1 MYDYNLVV
9 IGAGSAGLVTSYVA
23 AASKAKVALI
33 ERHRMGGD
41 CLNTGCVPSKA
52 LIRTA
57 SVLRDAKRA
66 KSLGLRK
73 VEVEFDFAE
82 VMERVQR
89 VIKAIEPHDSVE
101 RYSSLGVECHSG
113 VAEIL
118 SPNEVSV
125 GGRRLTTRS
134 IVVAAGARPFVPPI
148 KGLDQVD
155 YKTSDTFWELREFPR
170 RTVVVGGGP
179 IGSELAQALAYLGSQ
194 VTQIDHNPRIMTR
207 EDDDAAEI
215 VMEHFKEAGVDFR
228 PGLEAA
234 EVRVSGDE
242 KTLVCKAKGGSGE
255 EKALPFDLLLLAVGR
270 VPNGNEVPGL
280 SKVGVEVTERGAIVV
295 DEHLQTSVQG
305 IYACGDIVGSYQ
317 FTHTAGHAGVY
328 AALNSLY
335 SPLRLKV
342 DWSVVPWCT
351 FTHPEVA
358 RVGLN
363 EKEAKAR
370 DIAHEVTKY
379 GIDDLDR
386 AIADEEAH
394 GFVKLLTPPGSD
406 RILGVTIVGH
416 HAGDLIHEYI
426 VAMRNNLKVGD
437 VLKAIH
443 IYPTLA
449 ESSKFAASEW
459 KKAHLSARM
468 LGIADWINSY
478 RRG

>member
-1 MYDYNLVV
+1 MHDFNLVV

-23 AASKAKVALI
+23 AASKAKVALV

-52 LIRTA
+52 LIRSA
-57 SVLRDAKRA
+57 SVLRDAGRA
-66 KSLGLRK
+66 KALGLRK
-73 VEVEFDFAE
+73 IEVDFDFAE

-101 RYSSLGVECHSG
+101 RYSSLGVECYSG
-113 VAEIL
+113 EAEIV
-118 SPNEVSV
+118 SPNEVV
-125 GGRRLTTRS
+125 VDGKRLTTRS

-148 KGLDQVD
+148 EGIDQVD
-155 YKTSDTFWELREFPR
+155 YKTSDTFWELREFPK
-170 RTVVVGGGP
+170 RTVVIGGGP
-179 IGSELAQALAYLGSQ
+179 IGSELSQCLAYLGSK
-194 VTQIDHNPRIMTR
+194 VTQIDHGPRIMAR

-215 VMEHFKEAGVDFR
+215 VTEHFKEAGVAIC
-228 PGLEAA
+228 PGLEA
-234 EVRVSGDE
+234 VRVKVEGDE
-242 KTLVCKAKGGSGE
+242 KTLVCKEHGDSGKE
-255 EKALPFDLLLLAVGR
+255 REFPFDLLLLAVGR
-270 VPNGNEVPGL
+270 VPNGNDVPGL
-280 SKVGVEVTERGAIVV
+280 SKVGVETTKRGAIVV
-295 DEHLQTSVQG
+295 NDYLQTSVQG

-328 AALNSLY
+328 AALNALY

-394 GFVKLLTPPGSD
+394 GFVKVLTPPGSD
-406 RILGVTIVGH
+406 KILGVTIVGH

-426 VAMRNNLKVGD
+426 VAMRNGLKLGD
-437 VLKAIH
+437 ILKAIH

-449 ESSKFAASEW
+449 EANKFAASEW
-459 KKAHLSARM
+459 KKAHLSPRM
-468 LGIADWINSY
+468 IGFADWLNAY